1 MTTHVRAFRLILAR
15 STKKPAMTVTLRDA
29 PATLLAASDGGL
41 LQLSGRSPT
50 LAVRGGE
57 PCGGHQKQ
65 CHPFSSA
72 SRLA

>member
-1 MTTHVRAFRLILAR
+1 
-15 STKKPAMTVTLRDA
+15 MTVTLRDA